1 MNDPIAVMNNVVSGY
16 GNAAKWRKAPLGDVK
31 LLSNTHVGNAG
42 QDFIR
47 EWCQAEGI
55 SWKDAP
61 SKQSSWDAEIDG
73 KRYEIKTATED
84 TNDNFQFNHIRHH
97 RDYDGVLCLG
107 IAPNAI
113 LFGIWTKAEIAT
125 GKAGNLVTMDKGSSA
140 TFKLTKKKA
149 DLLPIKQFK
158 QTIQAAGESGNE

>member
-1 MNDPIAVMNNVVSGY
+1 MNDPIAVMNNVV
-16 GNAAKWRKAPLGDVK
+16 K
-31 LLSNTHVGNAG
+31 
-42 QDFIR
+42 
-47 EWCQAEGI
+47 
-55 SWKDAP
+55 
-61 SKQSSWDAEIDG
+61 SSWDAEIDG

-97 RDYDGVLCLG
+97 RDYDGVICLG
-107 IAPNAI
+107 IAPNEI

-149 DLLPIKQFK
+149 DLLQIKLFT
-158 QTIQAAGESGNE
+158 QTIQTIWGSNN

>member
-1 MNDPIAVMNNVVSGY
+1 MWEMSGRISY
-16 GNAAKWRKAPLGDVK
+16 EIGAKQKAFHGMMP
-31 LLSNTHVGNAG
+31 
-42 QDFIR
+42 
-47 EWCQAEGI
+47 
-55 SWKDAP
+55 P

-84 TNDNFQFNHIRHH
+84 TNGNFQFNHIRHH

-107 IAPNAI
+107 IAPNEI
-113 LFGIWTKAEIAT
+113 LFDIWTKAEIAT

-140 TFKLTKKKA
+140 TFKLTKKKS

-158 QTIQAAGESGNE
+158 QTI

>member
-16 GNAAKWRKAPLGDVK
+16 GNATKWQGSALGDVK
-31 LLSNTHVGNAG
+31 LLSNTHVGNVG

-47 EWCQAEGI
+47 DWCQAEGI

-84 TNDNFQFNHIRHH
+84 TNGNFQFNHIRHH
-97 RDYDGVLCLG
+97 RNYDGVLCLG
-107 IAPNAI
+107 IAPNEI
-113 LFGIWTKAEIAT
+113 LFDIWTKAEIAT

-140 TFKLTKKKA
+140 TFKLTKKKS
-149 DLLPIKQFK
+149 DLLTIIQFK
-158 QTIQAAGESGNE
+158 QTIQAVWGGNN

>member
-1 MNDPIAVMNNVVSGY
+1 MNDPIAVMNNVVSEY
-16 GNAAKWRKAPLGDVK
+16 GNAAKWQGSALGDVK
-31 LLSNTHVGNAG
+31 LLSNTHVGNVG

-47 EWCQAEGI
+47 DWCQAEGI
-55 SWKDAP
+55 SWKDAT

-84 TNDNFQFNHIRHH
+84 TNGNFQFNHIRHH

-107 IAPNAI
+107 IAPNEI
-113 LFGIWTKAEIAT
+113 LFDIWTKAEIAT

-140 TFKLTKKKA
+140 TFKLTKKKS
-149 DLLPIKQFK
+149 DLLPIIQFK
-158 QTIQAAGESGNE
+158 QTIQAVRGSNN

>member
-16 GNAAKWRKAPLGDVK
+16 GNAAKWQGSALGDVK
-31 LLSNTHVGNAG
+31 LLSNTHVGNVG

-47 EWCQAEGI
+47 DWCQAEGI
-55 SWKDAP
+55 SWNDAP

-73 KRYEIKTATED
+73 KKYEIKTATED
-84 TNDNFQFNHIRHH
+84 TNGNFQFNHIRHH

-107 IAPNAI
+107 IAPKEI

-140 TFKLTKKKA
+140 TFKLTKKKS
-149 DLLPIKQFK
+149 DLLPIIQFK
-158 QTIQAAGESGNE
+158 QTIQALRGSNN